1 MLLRKHN
8 VFILIWKNDLSYED
22 RLIKLGLPSLE
33 FRRHRGDMIGV
44 FKITNKIYDTQTTNT
59 FFDFSESITR
69 KNGKKLT
76 KHHVNF
82 KPFQEF
88 FTNRTINLWNSLPGK
103 IVNADC
109 VNDFKNYFDNLYRAH
124 MYQTNMSIGK
134 EHATLGHFSHWEHKD

>member
-1 MLLRKHN
+1 MLLRKSQR
-8 VFILIWKNDLSYED
+8 FYTKRIIGTNDLSYED

-33 FRRHRGDMIGV
+33 FRRHSGDMIEV

-69 KNGKKLT
+69 NNGKKLT

-88 FTNRTINLWNSLPGK
+88 FTNRTINLWNSWPGEV
-103 IVNADC
+103 VNADC
-109 VNDFKNYFDNLYRAH
+109 VNDLK
-124 MYQTNMSIGK
+124 S
-134 EHATLGHFSHWEHKD
+134 TLIIFIVPICTKLT